1 MLRSGVN
8 TAWQLCCIIFK
19 WWHLNFLRWI
29 SKRRTAR
36 WQCHVRKNNVNF
48 FCALKIR
55 TASHTYSFGKKV
67 KFTSSIVLIDGLVTD
82 QVTIYEWRV
91 TVHLIIIEFSRHRR
105 IELPLKELYI
115 TTTAL
120 KLSLFVSARNL
131 PPLPM
136 KLASLF
142 SALFVLSTLFCSAAS
157 WRRRRRRRCYRNC
170 TPESWAGKQWSSCS
184 KSCGTGT
191 QFRTRGIATPA
202 ICGGTCNVV
211 LRETRLCNTHCC
223 PVSCQW
229 SWNAWSLCRGC
240 GISTQTRSLRVTRYP
255 SCGGA
260 ACPGTQTRSCNT
272 GV

>member
-1 MLRSGVN
+1 MTCYCASGHYRVF
-8 TAWQLCCIIFK
+8 A
-19 WWHLNFLRWI
+19 
-29 SKRRTAR
+29 
-36 WQCHVRKNNVNF
+36 
-48 FCALKIR
+48 
-55 TASHTYSFGKKV
+55 
-67 KFTSSIVLIDGLVTD
+67 TSSD
-82 QVTIYEWRV
+82 
-91 TVHLIIIEFSRHRR
+91 R
-105 IELPLKELYI
+105 ITFKRALYNNNSFKTQSVCECAQPI
-115 TTTAL
+115 
-120 KLSLFVSARNL
+120 
-131 PPLPM
+131 PPLSM

-202 ICGGTCNVV
+202 ICGGTCNVI
-211 LRETRLCNTHCC
+211 LRETRLCNTQCC

-229 SWNAWSLCRGC
+229 SWNAWSSCRGC